1 MSKINESYLG
11 NQNLKRSNVKHSWT
25 QEQITE
31 WLKCAKDPEHFIET
45 HVKIVNVD
53 RGLINFSLY
62 DYQKDIVNL
71 SVSERFVIC
80 KMPRQCGKTTTL
92 VGIMLWYVLF
102 HQNYNVAIL
111 AHKLA
116 QAREILSRIQLAY
129 EHLPKWIQ
137 QGIVEWNKGNIELE
151 NGSKILASATS
162 SSAIRGGSFNLVYLD
177 EFAFVEN
184 NMQEDFFAS
193 VYPTISSG
201 QTTKVLITSTPNGL
215 NMFYKLWTDSEEGK
229 NDYKRID
236 VHWSQVP
243 GRDEKWKA
251 ETIRNTSE
259 EQFRVEFECEFIGS
273 SHTLISAPK
282 LRLLRS
288 IKPVV
293 FNADT
298 HIYTQPVEGRQYF
311 TVVDTARGV
320 QGDYSAFIVYDV
332 SELPYRVAAT
342 YRNNIISPLLYPNIV
357 YQVSKHYN
365 NAYILVE
372 TNDIG
377 EQIATILKHDLE
389 YENVL
394 TTVHNGRSGQII
406 SSGFGGQNARLGVRT
421 TKQVKRIGCMNLKT
435 QIESDKLFIN
445 DERILYELFRFVNI
459 GDSYEAE
466 EGHDDMVMCCV
477 LFAWAMSQDYVREL
491 TSVDLRAKL
500 EKENEEAI
508 DENMMPMGIISRGAP
523 QDDVIIAVKR
533 NDDSWLFAGD
543 DEFDAVQREK
553 YERQT
558 WIH

>member
-1 MSKINESYLG
+1 MSKLNDAYLG
-11 NQNLKRSNVKHSWT
+11 NQNLKRSNVKHNWAPGEI
-25 QEQITE
+25 QE
-31 WLKCAKDPEHFIET
+31 WMKCAQDPEYFIEKYI
-45 HVKIVNVD
+45 KIVNID
-53 RGLINFSLY
+53 KGLINFDLY
-62 DYQKDIVNL
+62 DYQKDIVKL
-71 SVSERFVIC
+71 SVDERFVIC
-80 KMPRQCGKTTTL
+80 KMPRQCGKTTTV
-92 VGIMLWYVLF
+92 VGIMLWYILF
-102 HQNYNVAIL
+102 HENYSIAIL

-129 EHLPKWIQ
+129 EHLPKWLQ

-162 SSAIRGGSFNLVYLD
+162 SSAIRGGSFNLIYLD

-201 QTTKVLITSTPNGL
+201 QTSKILITSTPNGL

-229 NDYKRID
+229 NSYKRID

-273 SHTLISAPK
+273 SHTLISATK

-288 IKPVV
+288 VAPIAK
-293 FNADT
+293 NEDT
-298 HIYTQPVEGRQYF
+298 RIFAQPIPGRQYF

-320 QGDYSAFIVYDV
+320 LGDFSAFVVYDV
-332 SELPYRVAAT
+332 SELPYRVVAT
-342 YRNNIISPLLYPNIV
+342 YRNNAISSMLYPNVV
-357 YQVSKHYN
+357 YQLCRHYN
-365 NAYILVE
+365 NAYVLVE

-377 EQIATILKHDLE
+377 EQIANILLHDLE

-394 TTVHNGRSGQII
+394 TTTNNGRSGQVI
-406 SSGFGGQNARLGVRT
+406 SPGFGQQVKLGVRT
-421 TKQVKRIGCMNLKT
+421 SKQVKRIGCLSLKT
-435 QIESDKLFIN
+435 QVESDKLVIS

-459 GDSYEAE
+459 GESYEAE

-477 LFAWAMSQDYVREL
+477 LFAWAMNQTYVKEL
-491 TSVDLRAKL
+491 TSVDLRQKL
-500 EKENEEAI
+500 EQENEQAL
-508 DENMMPMGIISRGAP
+508 DDDMVPFGIINSYNAIPDAP
-523 QDDVIIAVKR
+523 IAARK

-543 DEFDAVQREK
+543 DDYDLTMRE
-553 YERQT
+553 RHGSSSWLQ
-558 WIH
+558 

>member
-1 MSKINESYLG
+1 MSRISESYLG

-25 QEQITE
+25 PNEVNE
-31 WLKCAKDPEHFIET
+31 WLKCSQDPEYFIEKYI
-45 HVKIVNVD
+45 KIVNVD
-53 RGLINFSLY
+53 KGLVNFNLY
-62 DYQKDIVNL
+62 DYQKDIVKL

-92 VGIMLWYVLF
+92 VGIMLWYILF
-102 HQNYNVAIL
+102 HQNYQVAIL
-111 AHKLA
+111 AHKMQ

-184 NMQEDFFAS
+184 NMQESFFAS

-215 NMFYKLWTDSEEGK
+215 NMFYKIWMDSEEGK

-236 VHWSQVP
+236 VHWSEVP
-243 GRDEKWKA
+243 GRDEAWKK

-259 EQFRVEFECEFIGS
+259 DQFRVEFECEFIGS
-273 SHTLISAPK
+273 AHTLISATK
-282 LRLLRS
+282 LRTLRS
-288 IKPVV
+288 TPPEAS
-293 FNADT
+293 NPDT
-298 HIYTQPVEGRQYF
+298 RIFKQPIEGRQYV

-320 QGDYSAFIVYDV
+320 QGDYSAFVVFDV
-332 SELPYRVAAT
+332 SELPYRVVAS
-342 YRNNIISPLLYPNIV
+342 YRNNMISPLLYPNIV
-357 YQVSKHYN
+357 YQLSKHYN
-365 NAYILVE
+365 RAYILVE

-377 EQIATILKHDLE
+377 EQIANILHHDLE

-394 TTVHNGRSGQII
+394 TTVNNGRSGQVI
-406 SSGFGGQNARLGVRT
+406 SPGFGQATRMGVKT
-421 TKQVKRIGCMNLKT
+421 SKQVKRIGCMGLKT
-435 QIESDKLFIN
+435 QVESDKLIIN

-477 LFAWAMSQDYVREL
+477 LFAWAMEQSYMKEL
-491 TSVDLRAKL
+491 TSVDLRQRL
-500 EKENEEAI
+500 EQENEDAL
-508 DENMMPMGIISRGAP
+508 DENMLPFGIINRGEAAHTTM
-523 QDDVIIAVKR
+523 IAAKR
-533 NDDSWLFAGD
+533 GDDSWLIAGD
-543 DEFDAVQREK
+543 QEFDESMLEK
-553 YERQT
+553 NGSYGWT
-558 WIH
+558 H

>member
-1 MSKINESYLG
+1 MSRISEAYLG
-11 NQNLKRSNVKHSWT
+11 NQNLKRSNVPHSWT
-25 QEQITE
+25 PQEIQE
-31 WLKCAKDPEHFIET
+31 WIKCSQDPEYFIET
-45 HVKIVNVD
+45 YIKIVNVD
-53 RGLINFSLY
+53 RGLINFNLY

-71 SVSERFVIC
+71 SIAERFVIC
-80 KMPRQCGKTTTL
+80 KMPRQAGKTTTL
-92 VGIMLWYVLF
+92 VGIMLWYILF

-111 AHKLA
+111 AHKLQ

-129 EHLPKWIQ
+129 EHIPKWLQ

-215 NMFYKLWTDSEEGK
+215 NMFYKIWTDSEEGK

-273 SHTLISAPK
+273 SHTLISATK
-282 LRLLRS
+282 LRLLRAVQPMVS
-288 IKPVV
+288 NPDARI
-293 FNADT
+293 F
-298 HIYTQPVEGRQYF
+298 TQPIEGRQYF

-320 QGDYSAFIVYDV
+320 QGDYSAFVIFDV
-332 SELPYRVAAT
+332 SELPYKVVAT
-342 YRNNIISPLLYPNIV
+342 YRNNMISPMLYPSVV
-357 YQVSKHYN
+357 YQMSKHYN
-365 NAYILVE
+365 KAYILVE

-377 EQIATILKHDLE
+377 EQIANILHHDLE
-389 YENVL
+389 CENIL
-394 TTVHNGRSGQII
+394 TTTLNGRSGQVI
-406 SSGFGGQNARLGVRT
+406 SPGFGQQTRMGVRT
-421 TKQVKRIGCMNLKT
+421 SKNVKRIGCMNLKT
-435 QIESDKLFIN
+435 QVESDKLLLN

-459 GDSYEAE
+459 GESYEAE
-466 EGHDDMVMCCV
+466 EGHDDLVMCCV
-477 LFAWAMSQDYVREL
+477 LFAWAMNQSYVIEL
-491 TSVDLRAKL
+491 TSVDLRQRI
-500 EKENEEAI
+500 EEENEDAM
-508 DENMMPMGIISRGAP
+508 DESMLPFGIISRGESTSTIPLA
-523 QDDVIIAVKR
+523 AKKG
-533 NDDSWLFAGD
+533 DDSWLFAGD
-543 DEFDAVQREK
+543 QEHDAFMLEK
-553 YERQT
+553 NGSYG
-558 WIH
+558 WAH

>member
-1 MSKINESYLG
+1 MSKINDAYLG
-11 NQNLKRSNVKHSWT
+11 NQNLKRSNVKHEWT
-25 QEQITE
+25 PHQVQEYM
-31 WLKCAKDPEHFIET
+31 KCARDPVYFIET
-45 HVKIVNVD
+45 YIKIVNVD
-53 RGLINFSLY
+53 QGLINFNLY
-62 DYQKDIVNL
+62 EYQKDIVEL
-71 SVSERFVIC
+71 SVDERFVIC

-102 HQNYNVAIL
+102 HDRYNIAIL
-111 AHKLA
+111 AHKMQ

-201 QTTKVLITSTPNGL
+201 KTSKILITSTPNGL
-215 NMFYKLWTDSEEGK
+215 NMFYKIWTDSEEGK
-229 NDYKRID
+229 NEYKRID

-243 GRDEKWKA
+243 GRDQKWKE

-273 SHTLISAPK
+273 SHTLISATK

-288 IKPVV
+288 IKPIVS
-293 FNADT
+293 NPDT
-298 HIYTQPVEGRQYF
+298 SIFAQPVDGRQYF

-320 QGDYSAFIVYDV
+320 EGDYSAFVVFDV
-332 SELPYRVAAT
+332 SELPYRVVAT
-342 YRNNIISPLLYPNIV
+342 YKNNMISPLLYPNIV
-357 YQVSKHYN
+357 YQLSKHYN

-377 EQIATILKHDLE
+377 EQIANILQGDLE

-394 TTVHNGRSGQII
+394 TTVNNGRSGQVV
-406 SSGFGGQNARLGVRT
+406 SPGYGQATRLGVRT
-421 TKQVKRIGCMNLKT
+421 TKAVKRIGCMGLKT
-435 QIESDKLFIN
+435 QVESDKLLIH

-459 GDSYEAE
+459 GESYEAE
-466 EGHDDMVMCCV
+466 EGHDDLVMCCV
-477 LFAWAMSQDYVREL
+477 LFAWAMGQQYVKEL
-491 TSVDLRAKL
+491 TSVDLRQRL
-500 EKENEEAI
+500 EQENEDSME
-508 DENMMPMGIISRGAP
+508 ESMLPFGIINRGLPNMSLPLA
-523 QDDVIIAVKR
+523 AKKG
-533 NDDSWLFAGD
+533 DDSWIFAGD
-543 DEFDAVQREK
+543 DDYDQQMHDRHERNSWVQ
-553 YERQT
+553 
-558 WIH
+558 

>member
-1 MSKINESYLG
+1 MSKINDAYLG
-11 NQNLKRSNVKHSWT
+11 NQNLKRSNVKHEWT
-25 QEQITE
+25 PHQVQEYM
-31 WLKCAKDPEHFIET
+31 KCARDPVYFIET
-45 HVKIVNVD
+45 YIKIVNVD
-53 RGLINFSLY
+53 QGLINFSLY
-62 DYQKDIVNL
+62 EYQKDIVEL
-71 SVSERFVIC
+71 SVDERFVIC

-102 HQNYNVAIL
+102 HDRYNIAIL
-111 AHKLA
+111 AHKMQ

-201 QTTKVLITSTPNGL
+201 KTSKILITSTPNGL
-215 NMFYKLWTDSEEGK
+215 NMFYKIWTDSEEGK
-229 NDYKRID
+229 NEYKRID

-243 GRDEKWKA
+243 GRDEKWKE

-273 SHTLISAPK
+273 SHTLISATK

-288 IKPVV
+288 IKPLVS
-293 FNADT
+293 NADT
-298 HIYTQPVEGRQYF
+298 SIFAQPIDGRQYV

-320 QGDYSAFIVYDV
+320 EGDYSAFVVFDV
-332 SELPYRVAAT
+332 SELPYRVVAT
-342 YRNNIISPLLYPNIV
+342 YKNNMISPLLYPNIV
-357 YQVSKHYN
+357 YQLSKHYN

-377 EQIATILKHDLE
+377 EQIANILQGDLE

-394 TTVHNGRSGQII
+394 TTVNNGRSGQVI
-406 SSGFGGQNARLGVRT
+406 SPGYGQATRLGVRT
-421 TKQVKRIGCMNLKT
+421 TKAVKRIGCMGLKT
-435 QIESDKLFIN
+435 QVESDKLLIH

-459 GDSYEAE
+459 GESYEAE
-466 EGHDDMVMCCV
+466 EGHDDLVMCCV
-477 LFAWAMSQDYVREL
+477 LFAWAMGQQYVKEL
-491 TSVDLRAKL
+491 TSVDLRQRL
-500 EKENEEAI
+500 EQENEDSME
-508 DENMMPMGIISRGAP
+508 ESMLPFGIISGSAA
-523 QDDVIIAVKR
+523 QMDVPIAAKKG
-533 NDDSWLFAGD
+533 DDSWIFAGD
-543 DEFDAVQREK
+543 DDYDQQMHDRRE
-553 YERQT
+553 RNS
-558 WIH
+558 WAH

>member
-1 MSKINESYLG
+1 MSRISESYLG
-11 NQNLKRSNVKHSWT
+11 NQNLKRSNVKHTWSP
-25 QEQITE
+25 QEVKE
-31 WLKCAKDPEHFIET
+31 WMKCAQDPEYFIET
-45 HVKIVNVD
+45 YIKIVNVD
-53 RGLINFSLY
+53 RGLVNFDLY

-71 SVSERFVIC
+71 SVKERFVIC

-92 VGIMLWYVLF
+92 VGIMLWYILF
-102 HQNYNVAIL
+102 HETYSVAIL
-111 AHKLA
+111 AHKLQ

-162 SSAIRGGSFNLVYLD
+162 SSAVRGGSFNLVYLD
-177 EFAFVEN
+177 EFAFVDN
-184 NMQEDFFAS
+184 NMQESFFAS

-215 NMFYKLWTDSEEGK
+215 NMFYKIWTDSEEGK

-236 VHWSQVP
+236 VHWSEVP

-273 SHTLISAPK
+273 SNTLISASK

-288 IKPVV
+288 ILPEAS
-293 FNADT
+293 NPDT
-298 HIYTQPVEGRQYF
+298 RIFAQPVPGRQYF

-320 QGDYSAFIVYDV
+320 QGDYSAFVVFDV
-332 SELPYRVAAT
+332 SELPYRVVAT
-342 YRNNIISPLLYPNIV
+342 YRNNMISPLLYPNVV
-357 YQVSKHYN
+357 YQLSKHYN
-365 NAYILVE
+365 NAYVLVE

-377 EQIATILKHDLE
+377 EQIANILHHDLE

-394 TTVHNGRSGQII
+394 TTVNNGRSGQVI
-406 SSGFGGQNARLGVRT
+406 SPGFGQATRMGVKT
-421 TKQVKRIGCMNLKT
+421 SKQVKRIGCIGLKT
-435 QIESDKLFIN
+435 QIESDKLLLN

-466 EGHDDMVMCCV
+466 EGHDDLVMCCV
-477 LFAWAMSQDYVREL
+477 LFAWAMNQSYVKEL
-491 TSVDLRAKL
+491 TSVDLRQRL
-500 EKENEEAI
+500 EQENEEQM
-508 DENMMPMGIISRGAP
+508 DENMLPFGIISRGESLTSAP
-523 QDDVIIAVKR
+523 IAAKR
-533 NDDSWLFAGD
+533 GDDSWLFVGD
-543 DEFDAVQREK
+543 DDYDTSMLEK
-553 YERQT
+553 NGSYGWTQ
-558 WIH
+558 

>member
-1 MSKINESYLG
+1 MSRVNESYLG

-25 QEQITE
+25 PNEVNE
-31 WLKCAKDPEHFIET
+31 WLKCSQDPEYFIEKYI
-45 HVKIVNVD
+45 KIVNVD
-53 RGLINFSLY
+53 RGLVNFNLY
-62 DYQKDIVNL
+62 DYQKDIVKL
-71 SVSERFVIC
+71 SVNERFVIC

-92 VGIMLWYVLF
+92 VGIILWYILF
-102 HQNYNVAIL
+102 HQNYQVAIL
-111 AHKLA
+111 AHKLQ

-184 NMQEDFFAS
+184 NMQESFFAS

-215 NMFYKLWTDSEEGK
+215 NMFYKIWTDSEEGK

-236 VHWSQVP
+236 VHWSEVP
-243 GRDEKWKA
+243 GRDEVWKK

-259 EQFRVEFECEFIGS
+259 DQFRVEFECEFIGS
-273 SHTLISAPK
+273 AHTLISATK
-282 LRLLRS
+282 LRTLRS
-288 IKPVV
+288 IPPEAS
-293 FNADT
+293 NPDT
-298 HIYTQPVEGRQYF
+298 RIFKQPAEGRQYV

-320 QGDYSAFIVYDV
+320 QGDYSAFVIFDV
-332 SELPYRVAAT
+332 SELPYRVVAS
-342 YRNNIISPLLYPNIV
+342 YRNNMISPLLYPNIV
-357 YQVSKHYN
+357 YQLSKHYN
-365 NAYILVE
+365 RAYILVE

-377 EQIATILKHDLE
+377 EQIANILHHDLE

-394 TTVHNGRSGQII
+394 TTVNNGRSGQVI
-406 SSGFGGQNARLGVRT
+406 SPGFGQATRMGVKT
-421 TKQVKRIGCMNLKT
+421 SKQVKRIGCMGLKT
-435 QIESDKLFIN
+435 QVESDKLIIN

-477 LFAWAMSQDYVREL
+477 LFAWAMEQSYMKEL
-491 TSVDLRAKL
+491 TSVDLRQRL
-500 EKENEEAI
+500 EQENEDAL
-508 DENMMPMGIISRGAP
+508 DENMLPFGIINRGEAAHTT
-523 QDDVIIAVKR
+523 VLAAKR
-533 NDDSWLFAGD
+533 GDDSWLFVGD
-543 DEFDAVQREK
+543 QEFDESMLEK
-553 YERQT
+553 NGSYGWT
-558 WIH
+558 H

>member
-1 MSKINESYLG
+1 MSRISEAYLG

-25 QEQITE
+25 PNEVNE
-31 WLKCAKDPEHFIET
+31 WLKCSQDPEYFIEKYI
-45 HVKIVNVD
+45 KIVNVD
-53 RGLINFSLY
+53 KGLVNFNLY
-62 DYQKDIVNL
+62 DYQKDIVKL

-92 VGIMLWYVLF
+92 VGIMLWYILF
-102 HQNYNVAIL
+102 HQNYQVAIL
-111 AHKLA
+111 AHKLQ

-184 NMQEDFFAS
+184 NMQESFFAS

-215 NMFYKLWTDSEEGK
+215 NMFYKIWMDSEEGK

-236 VHWSQVP
+236 VHWSEVP
-243 GRDEKWKA
+243 GRDEAWKK

-259 EQFRVEFECEFIGS
+259 DQFRVEFECEFIGS
-273 SHTLISAPK
+273 AHTLISATK
-282 LRLLRS
+282 LRTLRS
-288 IKPVV
+288 TPPEAS
-293 FNADT
+293 NPDT
-298 HIYTQPVEGRQYF
+298 RIFKQPIDGRQYV

-320 QGDYSAFIVYDV
+320 QGDYSAFVVFDV
-332 SELPYRVAAT
+332 SELPYRVVAS
-342 YRNNIISPLLYPNIV
+342 YRNNMISPLLYPNIV
-357 YQVSKHYN
+357 YQLSKHYN
-365 NAYILVE
+365 RAYILVE

-377 EQIATILKHDLE
+377 EQIANILHHDLE

-394 TTVHNGRSGQII
+394 TTVNNGRSGQVI
-406 SSGFGGQNARLGVRT
+406 SPGFGQATRMGVKT
-421 TKQVKRIGCMNLKT
+421 SKQVKRIGCMGLKT
-435 QIESDKLFIN
+435 QVESDKLIIN

-477 LFAWAMSQDYVREL
+477 LFAWAMEQSYMKEL
-491 TSVDLRAKL
+491 TSVDLRQRL
-500 EKENEEAI
+500 EQENEDAL
-508 DENMMPMGIISRGAP
+508 DENMLPFGIINRGEAALTTM
-523 QDDVIIAVKR
+523 IAAKR
-533 NDDSWLFAGD
+533 GDDSWLFVGD
-543 DEFDAVQREK
+543 QEFDESMLEK
-553 YERQT
+553 NGSYGWT
-558 WIH
+558 H